1 MAMKTPIS
9 VALMGTAVAVALWLT
24 VLPGST
30 NAYTISTL
38 FTPGCHEKITSEALR
53 TVRLELQ
60 TAAPL
65 PPLTRNEQALVDDLQ
80 FDPDPDMKD
89 LGGVTLLLSVRDN
102 DLKGRSSDDLTFLG
116 QVHGNPD
123 NQDEHCLRNKSQDE
137 PGGSQAAV
145 NDCRTFIRGRVV
157 QALDGLDAN
166 GAPDPAIRTS
176 LPVALALRGRI
187 EASLPTYYVRI
198 GQAIHALEDSFTH
211 VYRTPD
217 GMQITA
223 VLNWIDEA
231 DGTLDEARDGPAHA
245 TKMDACDDLDAL
257 RATRRQLATAAS
269 VALLRTTL
277 DPQMTRD
284 EKLAAVDGILDTY
297 LGYSPGCSFGN
308 NWCDAA
314 ERQYKDS
321 ASGCTCGGGGFSG
334 GIFALLALAMRPRRR
349 RAIVPVLAVLF
360 AMAGT
365 LALTAGRARA
375 AEPQQPATGTTEA
388 PAPTDK
394 QEPPAPTTVPVP
406 QPGPY
411 DPSEGAWGGYLG
423 ISGSADKAAL
433 AVQLG
438 LRRRVSTHWTL
449 GLDAE
454 WNPWI
459 SMYGPTTVKAGV
471 FNAYGTVILRFPLAY
486 ENFNLRTT
494 LNIGMSYLLF
504 DLYGAPKGSIGLYA
518 GISPLGLE
526 WKLSGTFLLI
536 INPINIALP
545 VPLLTGVP
553 MTYPQYRFS
562 IGLGVLAG

>member
-1 MAMKTPIS
+1 MKTPIS
-9 VALMGTAVAVALWLT
+9 VALMGAAAAVALWLT
-24 VLPGST
+24 IIPGST
-30 NAYTISTL
+30 SAYTISTL

-53 TVRLELQ
+53 TVRLDLP

-65 PPLTRNEQALVDDLQ
+65 PPLTRDEKALVDDLQ
-80 FDPDPDMKD
+80 FNPDPDMKD

-137 PGGSQAAV
+137 PGGTQAAL
-145 NDCRTFIRGRVV
+145 NDCLTFIRGRVA
-157 QALDGLDAN
+157 QALDGLDVN
-166 GAPDPAIRTS
+166 GVPDPAIRTS
-176 LPVALALRGRI
+176 LPVNLAIRGRI
-187 EASLPTYYVRI
+187 EASLPTFYVRI
-198 GQAIHALEDSFTH
+198 GQAIHAVEDSFTH

-217 GMQITA
+217 GMQITT

-245 TKMDACDDLDAL
+245 TKLDACDDPDAL

-277 DPQMTRD
+277 DPTMTRD
-284 EKLAAVDGILDTY
+284 AKLAGVDGILSTY
-297 LGYSPGCSFGN
+297 LGYSPGCNVGN
-308 NWCDAA
+308 NWCDAV
-314 ERQYKDS
+314 EGQYKDS
-321 ASGCTCGGGGFSG
+321 ASGCACGGGGFSG
-334 GIFALLALAMRPRRR
+334 GILALLALAMRPRRR
-349 RAIVPVLAVLF
+349 RAIAPVVAVLF

-365 LALTAGRARA
+365 IALTAGSARA
-375 AEPQQPATGTTEA
+375 AEPPPAGTAET

-394 QEPPAPTTVPVP
+394 HEPPAPVTVPVA

-411 DPSEGAWGGYLG
+411 DPSKGAWGGYLG
-423 ISGSADKAAL
+423 VSGSVDKAAL

-459 SMYGPTTVKAGV
+459 SMYGATTFRAGV

-494 LNIGMSYLLF
+494 LNVGISYLLY
-504 DLYGAPKGSIGLYA
+504 DLYGAPKGSTGLYA

-526 WKLSGTFLLI
+526 WKLSGSFLLI

-545 VPLLTGVP
+545 VPQLKGVP

-562 IGLGVLAG
+562 IGLGILAG